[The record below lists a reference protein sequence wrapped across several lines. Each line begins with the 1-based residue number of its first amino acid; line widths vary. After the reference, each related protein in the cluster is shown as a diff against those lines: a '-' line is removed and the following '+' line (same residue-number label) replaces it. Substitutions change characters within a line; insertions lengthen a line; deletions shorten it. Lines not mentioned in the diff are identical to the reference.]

1 MSSIT
6 MMSDKET
13 RKAGSRIII
22 LIFWFMVLILTA
34 SYTADLT
41 ARLGVAEINTDISD
55 TDDLDGVTVGIDKEY
70 AGAAENYGATEVLY
84 DEHEE
89 IETMIQD
96 LKDGNLKALVLDT
109 PIAHYRA
116 SLDCDLYEVGEE
128 FFDISY
134 GVMFPSTMDE
144 DEIEELDVTIL
155 NLFEYDAVG
164 ALENEFFRVIN
175 EDDD

>member
-1 MSSIT
+1 

-89 IETMIQD
+89 IETMI
-96 LKDGNLKALVLDT
+96 
-109 PIAHYRA
+109 
-116 SLDCDLYEVGEE
+116 
-128 FFDISY
+128 
-134 GVMFPSTMDE
+134 
-144 DEIEELDVTIL
+144 
-155 NLFEYDAVG
+155 
-164 ALENEFFRVIN
+164 
-175 EDDD
+175 